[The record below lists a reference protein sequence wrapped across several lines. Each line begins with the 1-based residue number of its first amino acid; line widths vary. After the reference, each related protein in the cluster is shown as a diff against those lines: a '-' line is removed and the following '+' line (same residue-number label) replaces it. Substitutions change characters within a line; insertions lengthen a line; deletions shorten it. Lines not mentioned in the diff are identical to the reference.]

1 MGQSVRLLASS
12 FAMEWEGWLTVRDVL
27 KSLRQHSFI
36 SLSSLRSFPQKIGSV
51 QLRLPQI
58 QA

>member
-1 MGQSVRLLASS
+1 MGQSVRLLAAS
-12 FAMEWEGWLTVRDVL
+12 FAMEWEGWQTDRDVL

-36 SLSSLRSFPQKIGSV
+36 SLSSLRSLPQKTGSV